1 MPKDEAKKLI
11 TAYNTVYDLSISNN
25 IIEDGLMRCTNIKG
39 YILIDDLLKVLSKV
53 K

>member
-11 TAYNTVYDLSISNN
+11 TAYNTVYDLSIPHQ
-25 IIEDGLMRCTNIKG
+25 IIEEGLSRCMNSKG
-39 YILIDDLLKVLSKV
+39 NILIDDLLKVLSKV